1 MTTFK
6 VEDMS
11 CGHCVSMIT
20 KAVKGVDANA
30 SVEVKLAE
38 HLVIVDASSA
48 DAETLKEAI
57 TDAGYTPQVV

>member
-38 HLVIVDASSA
+38 HLVIVGTSSA

-57 TDAGYTPQVV
+57 TDAGYTPQLV

>member
-38 HLVIVDASSA
+38 QLVIVSSSA
-48 DAETLKEAI
+48 DADTLKEAI
-57 TDAGYTPQVV
+57 TDAGYTPQLL

>member
-20 KAVKGVDANA
+20 KAVKGADANA
-30 SVEVKLAE
+30 SIEVKLAE
-38 HLVIVDASSA
+38 HLVIVASSA

>member
-6 VEDMS
+6 VEDMT

-30 SVEVKLAE
+30 TVQVKLAE
-38 HLVIVDASSA
+38 QLVVVGASSA

-57 TDAGYTPQVV
+57 TDAGYTPQLV

>member
-20 KAVKGVDANA
+20 KAVKEADTSAK
-30 SVEVKLAE
+30 VEVKLDQ
-38 HLVIVDASSA
+38 HLVVIDSA
-48 DAETLKEAI
+48 TVDAETLKEAI
-57 TDAGYTPQVV
+57 TDAGYTPQRV

>member
-38 HLVIVDASSA
+38 HLVIVGSSA

-57 TDAGYTPQVV
+57 TDAGYTPQLV

>member
-1 MTTFK
+1 
-6 VEDMS
+6 
-11 CGHCVSMIT
+11 MIT

-38 HLVIVDASSA
+38 HLVIVGSSA

-57 TDAGYTPQVV
+57 TDAGYTPQLV

>member
-20 KAVKGVDANA
+20 KTVKGADANA
-30 SVEVKLAE
+30 TVEVKLDQ
-38 HLVIVDASSA
+38 HLVVIGGARV

-57 TDAGYTPQVV
+57 TDAGYTPQLV

>member
-20 KAVKGVDANA
+20 KAVKGVDTNA

-38 HLVIVDASSA
+38 HLVIVGSSA

>member
-20 KAVKGVDANA
+20 KAVKGVDASA
-30 SVEVKLAE
+30 KVEVKLDQ
-38 HLVIVDASSA
+38 HLVVIDSASV

-57 TDAGYTPQVV
+57 TDAGYTPQRV

>member
-20 KAVKGVDANA
+20 KAVKSADANA
-30 SVEVKLAE
+30 TVEVKLDQ
-38 HLVIVDASSA
+38 HLVVIEAATA

-57 TDAGYTPQVV
+57 SDAGYTPQLV

>member
-30 SVEVKLAE
+30 SVEVKLVE
-38 HLVIVDASSA
+38 HLVIVASSA
-48 DAETLKEAI
+48 DAGTLKEAI

>member
-38 HLVIVDASSA
+38 HVVIVDSSA
-48 DAETLKEAI
+48 DTEALKEAI
-57 TDAGYTPQVV
+57 TDAGYTPQLV